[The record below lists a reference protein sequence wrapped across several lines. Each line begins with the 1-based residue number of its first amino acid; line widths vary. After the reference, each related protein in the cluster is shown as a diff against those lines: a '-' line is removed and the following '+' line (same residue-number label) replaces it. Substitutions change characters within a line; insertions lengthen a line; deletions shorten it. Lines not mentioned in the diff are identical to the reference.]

1 MFFSAV
7 QCQHRTATQQ
17 RTDEGNCS
25 GMNDIAK
32 PNRRKPQLTSQ
43 LLRH

>member
-7 QCQHRTATQQ
+7 QCQHRTAAQQ
-17 RTDEGNCS
+17 RADTGNDG

-32 PNRRKPQLTSQ
+32 PNRRKPQYTSQ
-43 LLRH
+43 RLRR